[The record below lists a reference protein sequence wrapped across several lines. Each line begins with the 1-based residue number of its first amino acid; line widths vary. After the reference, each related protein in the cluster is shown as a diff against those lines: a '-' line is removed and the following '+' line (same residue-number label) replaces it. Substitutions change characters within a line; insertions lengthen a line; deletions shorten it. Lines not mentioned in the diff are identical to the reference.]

1 MKKDNFRSP
10 DFYSIDTLFNEEQL
24 LVRNAVR
31 EWVKENVSPIIEEC
45 ALSGNFPDHLI
56 VKLAEIGGFGGFLP
70 SKYGGAEIDYTS
82 YGLMMQELERGD
94 SSIRVL
100 SSVQSLVMNSIYSL
114 GSEKQKLNYL
124 PKLSSGE
131 IIGSFGMSEPNHGS
145 DPSSMKSHYEEKE
158 DYYLINGS
166 KMWIGHAPICNL
178 ALVWAKGPSNT
189 FGGFIVERNTEGFST
204 AKIEKKWSFRASETG
219 ELIFQ
224 NMKVPKENLLVETD
238 DIKDLFNRLN
248 IGRFGVA
255 WGTLGI
261 AMECYDV
268 ALKYSSERKQF
279 GNTINSYQ
287 LIQKKL
293 VDMLTEIT
301 KSQVLTWRLG
311 LLMDKGEASFEQ
323 ISLAKKVNVKMACE
337 VAKKSRSVL
346 GGMGITGEYP
356 IMRHINN
363 LEALVTY
370 QGTDEIH
377 TLIIG
382 KKVTGISAIK

>member
-45 ALSGNFPDHLI
+45 ALSGSFPDHLI

-124 PKLSSGE
+124 PKLASGE

-224 NMKVPKENLLVETD
+224 DMKVPKENLLVETD

>member
-45 ALSGNFPDHLI
+45 ALSGSFPDHLI

-124 PKLSSGE
+124 PKLASGE

-189 FGGFIVERNTEGFST
+189 FGGFIVDRNTEGFST

>member
-1 MKKDNFRSP
+1 
-10 DFYSIDTLFNEEQL
+10 
-24 LVRNAVR
+24 
-31 EWVKENVSPIIEEC
+31 
-45 ALSGNFPDHLI
+45 
-56 VKLAEIGGFGGFLP
+56 
-70 SKYGGAEIDYTS
+70 
-82 YGLMMQELERGD
+82 
-94 SSIRVL
+94 
-100 SSVQSLVMNSIYSL
+100 
-114 GSEKQKLNYL
+114 
-124 PKLSSGE
+124 
-131 IIGSFGMSEPNHGS
+131 
-145 DPSSMKSHYEEKE
+145 
-158 DYYLINGS
+158 
-166 KMWIGHAPICNL
+166 
-178 ALVWAKGPSNT
+178 
-189 FGGFIVERNTEGFST
+189 
-204 AKIEKKWSFRASETG
+204 
-219 ELIFQ
+219 
-224 NMKVPKENLLVETD
+224 
-238 DIKDLFNRLN
+238 
-248 IGRFGVA
+248 
-255 WGTLGI
+255 
-261 AMECYDV
+261 MECYDV

-287 LIQKKL
+287 LVQKKL

>member
-45 ALSGNFPDHLI
+45 ALSGSFPDHLI

-124 PKLSSGE
+124 PKLASGE

-145 DPSSMKSHYEEKE
+145 DPSSMKSHYEEKD

-189 FGGFIVERNTEGFST
+189 FGGFIVDRNTEGFST

-219 ELIFQ
+219 ELVFQ

-287 LIQKKL
+287 LVQKKL

-311 LLMDKGEASFEQ
+311 LLMDKGNASFEQ

-382 KKVTGISAIK
+382 KKITGISAIK

>member
-45 ALSGNFPDHLI
+45 ALSGSFPDHLI

-114 GSEKQKLNYL
+114 GSEKQKLNFL
-124 PKLSSGE
+124 PKLASGE

-145 DPSSMKSHYEEKE
+145 DPSSMKSHYEEKD

-287 LIQKKL
+287 LVQKKL

-311 LLMDKGEASFEQ
+311 LLMDKGNASFEQ

>member
-124 PKLSSGE
+124 PKLASGE

-145 DPSSMKSHYEEKE
+145 DPSSMKSHYEEKD

-287 LIQKKL
+287 LVQKKL

>member
-45 ALSGNFPDHLI
+45 ALSGSFPDHLI

-124 PKLSSGE
+124 PKLASGE

-145 DPSSMKSHYEEKE
+145 DPSSMKSHYEEKD

-287 LIQKKL
+287 LVQKKL

-311 LLMDKGEASFEQ
+311 LLMDKGKASFEQ

>member
-45 ALSGNFPDHLI
+45 ALSGSFPDHLI

-124 PKLSSGE
+124 PKLASGE

-189 FGGFIVERNTEGFST
+189 FGGFIVDRNTEGFST

-219 ELIFQ
+219 ELVFQ

-287 LIQKKL
+287 LVQKKL

>member
-124 PKLSSGE
+124 PKLASGE

-189 FGGFIVERNTEGFST
+189 FGGFIVDRNTEGFST

-382 KKVTGISAIK
+382 KKITGISAIK

>member
-10 DFYSIDTLFNEEQL
+10 DFYSTDTLFNEEQL
-24 LVRNAVR
+24 LVRDAVR
-31 EWVKENVSPIIEEC
+31 EWVKENVSPIIEDC
-45 ALSGNFPDHLI
+45 ALSGKFPDHLI
-56 VKLAEIGGFGGFLP
+56 KKLAEIGGFGGFLP

-94 SSIRVL
+94 SAIRVL
-100 SSVQSLVMNSIYSL
+100 SSVQSLVMNTIYSL
-114 GSEKQKLNYL
+114 GSEDQKLNYL
-124 PKLSSGE
+124 PKLASGE
-131 IIGSFGMSEPNHGS
+131 IIGSFGMSEPSHGS
-145 DPSSMKSHYEEKE
+145 DPSSMMSHYEEK
-158 DYYLINGS
+158 DGYYLVNGS
-166 KMWIGHAPICNL
+166 KMWIGHAPICDL
-178 ALVWAKGPSNT
+178 AVVWAKGPSNK
-189 FGGFIVERNTEGFST
+189 FGGFIVKRNTEGFTT

-238 DIKDLFNRLN
+238 NIKDLFNRLN

-279 GNTINSYQ
+279 GNNINSYQ

-323 ISLAKKVNVKMACE
+323 ISMAKKINVKMACE
-337 VAKKSRSVL
+337 VAKISRSVL

-382 KKVTGISAIK
+382 KKITGISAIK

>member
-45 ALSGNFPDHLI
+45 ALSGSFPDHLI

-124 PKLSSGE
+124 PKLASGE

-145 DPSSMKSHYEEKE
+145 DPSSMKSHYEEKD

-189 FGGFIVERNTEGFST
+189 FGGFIVDRNTEGFST

-287 LIQKKL
+287 LVQKKL

-311 LLMDKGEASFEQ
+311 LLMDKGKASFEQ

>member
-45 ALSGNFPDHLI
+45 ALSGSFPDHLI

-124 PKLSSGE
+124 PKLASGE

-145 DPSSMKSHYEEKE
+145 DPSSMKSHYEEKD

-166 KMWIGHAPICNL
+166 KM
-178 ALVWAKGPSNT
+178 
-189 FGGFIVERNTEGFST
+189 
-204 AKIEKKWSFRASETG
+204 
-219 ELIFQ
+219 
-224 NMKVPKENLLVETD
+224 
-238 DIKDLFNRLN
+238 
-248 IGRFGVA
+248 
-255 WGTLGI
+255 
-261 AMECYDV
+261 
-268 ALKYSSERKQF
+268 
-279 GNTINSYQ
+279 
-287 LIQKKL
+287 
-293 VDMLTEIT
+293 
-301 KSQVLTWRLG
+301 
-311 LLMDKGEASFEQ
+311 
-323 ISLAKKVNVKMACE
+323 
-337 VAKKSRSVL
+337 
-346 GGMGITGEYP
+346 
-356 IMRHINN
+356 
-363 LEALVTY
+363 
-370 QGTDEIH
+370 
-377 TLIIG
+377 
-382 KKVTGISAIK
+382 

>member
-1 MKKDNFRSP
+1 MKKDNFKSP

-45 ALSGNFPDHLI
+45 ALSGSFPDHLI

-124 PKLSSGE
+124 PKLASGE

-145 DPSSMKSHYEEKE
+145 DPSSMKSHYEEKD

-287 LIQKKL
+287 LVQKKL

-311 LLMDKGEASFEQ
+311 LLMDKGKASFEQ

>member
-124 PKLSSGE
+124 PKLASGE

-189 FGGFIVERNTEGFST
+189 FGGFIVDRNTEGFST

-287 LIQKKL
+287 LVQKKL

>member
-45 ALSGNFPDHLI
+45 ALSGSFPDHLI

-124 PKLSSGE
+124 PKLASGE

-145 DPSSMKSHYEEKE
+145 DPSSMKSHYEEKD

-287 LIQKKL
+287 LVQKKL

-311 LLMDKGEASFEQ
+311 LLMDKGNASFEQ

>member
-189 FGGFIVERNTEGFST
+189 FGGFIVDRNTEGFST

-287 LIQKKL
+287 LVQKKL

>member
-45 ALSGNFPDHLI
+45 ALSGSFPDHLI

-124 PKLSSGE
+124 PKLASGE

-189 FGGFIVERNTEGFST
+189 FGGFIVDRNTEGFST

-224 NMKVPKENLLVETD
+224 DMKVPKENLLVETD

>member
-1 MKKDNFRSP
+1 MKKDNFKSP

-45 ALSGNFPDHLI
+45 ALSGSFPDHLI

-124 PKLSSGE
+124 PKLASGE

-145 DPSSMKSHYEEKE
+145 DPSSMKSHYEEKD

-238 DIKDLFNRLN
+238 NIKDLFNRLN

-287 LIQKKL
+287 LVQKKL

>member
-45 ALSGNFPDHLI
+45 ALSGSFPDHLI

-124 PKLSSGE
+124 PKLASGE

-145 DPSSMKSHYEEKE
+145 DPSSMKSHYEEKD

-189 FGGFIVERNTEGFST
+189 FGGFIVDRNTEGFST

-287 LIQKKL
+287 LVQKKL

-311 LLMDKGEASFEQ
+311 LLMDKGNASFEQ

>member
-268 ALKYSSERKQF
+268 ALKYCSERKQF

>member
-45 ALSGNFPDHLI
+45 ALSGSFPDHLI

-124 PKLSSGE
+124 PKLASGE

-189 FGGFIVERNTEGFST
+189 FGGFIVDRNTEGFST

-382 KKVTGISAIK
+382 KKITGISAIK

>member
-124 PKLSSGE
+124 PKLASGE

-189 FGGFIVERNTEGFST
+189 FGGFIVDRNTEGFST

>member
-45 ALSGNFPDHLI
+45 ALSGSFPDHLI

-124 PKLSSGE
+124 PKLASGE

-189 FGGFIVERNTEGFST
+189 FGGFIVDRNTEGFST

-287 LIQKKL
+287 LVQKKL

>member
-45 ALSGNFPDHLI
+45 ALSGSFPDHLI

-124 PKLSSGE
+124 PKLASGE

>member
-45 ALSGNFPDHLI
+45 ALSGSFPDHLI

-124 PKLSSGE
+124 PKLASGE

-145 DPSSMKSHYEEKE
+145 DPSSMKSHYEEKD

-189 FGGFIVERNTEGFST
+189 FGGFIVDRNTEGFST

-287 LIQKKL
+287 LVQKKL

-311 LLMDKGEASFEQ
+311 LLMDKGNASFEQ

-382 KKVTGISAIK
+382 KKITGISAIK

>member
-45 ALSGNFPDHLI
+45 ALSGSFPDHLI
-56 VKLAEIGGFGGFLP
+56 LKLAEIGGFGGFLP

-124 PKLSSGE
+124 PKLASGE

-189 FGGFIVERNTEGFST
+189 FGGFIVDRNTEGFST

>member
-287 LIQKKL
+287 LVQKKL

>member
-45 ALSGNFPDHLI
+45 ALSGSFPDHLI

-124 PKLSSGE
+124 PKLASGE

-287 LIQKKL
+287 LVQKKL

-311 LLMDKGEASFEQ
+311 LLMDKGKASFEQ

-337 VAKKSRSVL
+337 VAKKSRSIL

>member
-45 ALSGNFPDHLI
+45 ALSGSFPDHLI

-124 PKLSSGE
+124 PKLASGE

-145 DPSSMKSHYEEKE
+145 DPSSMKSHYEEKD

-189 FGGFIVERNTEGFST
+189 FGGFIVDRNTEGFST

-219 ELIFQ
+219 ELVFQ

-287 LIQKKL
+287 LVQKKL

-311 LLMDKGEASFEQ
+311 LLMDKGNASFEQ

>member
-1 MKKDNFRSP
+1 
-10 DFYSIDTLFNEEQL
+10 
-24 LVRNAVR
+24 
-31 EWVKENVSPIIEEC
+31 
-45 ALSGNFPDHLI
+45 
-56 VKLAEIGGFGGFLP
+56 
-70 SKYGGAEIDYTS
+70 
-82 YGLMMQELERGD
+82 
-94 SSIRVL
+94 
-100 SSVQSLVMNSIYSL
+100 
-114 GSEKQKLNYL
+114 
-124 PKLSSGE
+124 
-131 IIGSFGMSEPNHGS
+131 
-145 DPSSMKSHYEEKE
+145 
-158 DYYLINGS
+158 
-166 KMWIGHAPICNL
+166 
-178 ALVWAKGPSNT
+178 
-189 FGGFIVERNTEGFST
+189 
-204 AKIEKKWSFRASETG
+204 
-219 ELIFQ
+219 
-224 NMKVPKENLLVETD
+224 MKVPKENLLVETD

-287 LIQKKL
+287 LVQKKL

>member
-45 ALSGNFPDHLI
+45 ALSGSFPDHLI

-124 PKLSSGE
+124 PKLASGE

-189 FGGFIVERNTEGFST
+189 FGGFIVDRNTEGFST

-219 ELIFQ
+219 ELVFQ

-287 LIQKKL
+287 LVQKKL

-311 LLMDKGEASFEQ
+311 LLMDKGNASFEQ

-382 KKVTGISAIK
+382 KKITGISAIK

>member
-45 ALSGNFPDHLI
+45 ALSGSFPDHLI

-70 SKYGGAEIDYTS
+70 SKYGGSEIDYTS

-124 PKLSSGE
+124 PKLASGE

-145 DPSSMKSHYEEKE
+145 DPSSMKSHYEEKD

-287 LIQKKL
+287 LVQKKL

-311 LLMDKGEASFEQ
+311 LLMDKGKASFEQ

>member
-45 ALSGNFPDHLI
+45 ALSGSFPDHLI
-56 VKLAEIGGFGGFLP
+56 LKLAEIGGFGGFLP

-124 PKLSSGE
+124 PKLASGE

-189 FGGFIVERNTEGFST
+189 FGGFIVDRNTEGFST

-382 KKVTGISAIK
+382 KKITGISAIK

>member
-45 ALSGNFPDHLI
+45 ALSGSFPDHLI

-124 PKLSSGE
+124 PKLASGE

-189 FGGFIVERNTEGFST
+189 FGGFIVDRNTEGFST

-287 LIQKKL
+287 LVQKKL

-311 LLMDKGEASFEQ
+311 LLMDKGNASFEQ

-382 KKVTGISAIK
+382 KKITGISAIK